1 MMKLLGMPPQA
12 TVESGSVDSLI
23 LWVHYLMGALFVGW
37 LAYFLYAIFR
47 FRASKS
53 PKASYTGVQSHFS
66 SWLEGFVAVLEL
78 ALLVGLSIP
87 LWAKLADK
95 FPDRKQATEIRV
107 IAEQFAWHGL
117 YPGPDGTFGKA
128 DFHLVSATNQYGR
141 DYTDPATKDDFEG
154 NLNEIMVPV
163 NKPVIAHISSK
174 DVIHSFKVNPLR
186 ITQDAIPG
194 LSIPIWFTPN
204 REGQYLINCAQ
215 LCGNSHY
222 FMKGFFNVLSPEKF
236 QAWYI
241 EKSRAAASSAGGFE

>member
-95 FPDRKQATEIRV
+95 FPDRKQATEMRI

-117 YPGPDGTFGKA
+117 
-128 DFHLVSATNQYGR
+128 
-141 DYTDPATKDDFEG
+141 
-154 NLNEIMVPV
+154 
-163 NKPVIAHISSK
+163 
-174 DVIHSFKVNPLR
+174 
-186 ITQDAIPG
+186 
-194 LSIPIWFTPN
+194 
-204 REGQYLINCAQ
+204 
-215 LCGNSHY
+215 
-222 FMKGFFNVLSPEKF
+222 
-236 QAWYI
+236 
-241 EKSRAAASSAGGFE
+241 

>member
-1 MMKLLGMPPQA
+1 
-12 TVESGSVDSLI
+12 
-23 LWVHYLMGALFVGW
+23 MGALFVGW

-47 FRASKS
+47 FRASKN
-53 PKASYTGVQSHFS
+53 PRASYTGVQSHFS

-95 FPDRKQATEIRV
+95 FPDRKQATEMRI

-117 YPGPDGTFGKA
+117 YPGPDGVFGKA

-174 DVIHSFKVNPLR
+174 DVIHSFKNAPV
-186 ITQDAIPG
+186 
-194 LSIPIWFTPN
+194 
-204 REGQYLINCAQ
+204 
-215 LCGNSHY
+215 
-222 FMKGFFNVLSPEKF
+222 
-236 QAWYI
+236 
-241 EKSRAAASSAGGFE
+241 